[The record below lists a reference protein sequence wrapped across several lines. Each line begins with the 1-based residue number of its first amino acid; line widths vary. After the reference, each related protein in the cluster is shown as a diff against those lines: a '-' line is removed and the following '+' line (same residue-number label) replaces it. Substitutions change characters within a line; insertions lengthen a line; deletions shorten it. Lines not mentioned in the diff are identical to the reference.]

1 MDTGDGN
8 SVTLSA
14 ESWAT
19 ARLIPPAKT
28 STISFGLGGAIT
40 TDLVI
45 LEELRT
51 GDALT
56 LPAVMPVRTFQVL
69 VRGNDVLV
77 RTEGEAPTPA
87 EALIQR
93 DAV

>member
-1 MDTGDGN
+1 
-8 SVTLSA
+8 
-14 ESWAT
+14 
-19 ARLIPPAKT
+19 
-28 STISFGLGGAIT
+28 
-40 TDLVI
+40 
-45 LEELRT
+45 
-51 GDALT
+51 
-56 LPAVMPVRTFQVL
+56 MPVRTFQVV